1 MSLKSLSTLLL
12 VISLFS
18 CSQDSK
24 ENEVLQKP
32 NVIYILADDL
42 GYGDVGC
49 YGQDFIK
56 TPNIDKL
63 AADGMLFTDHYA
75 GSSVCAPSR
84 ASLMTGKHTGHSY
97 VRGNYEKGP
106 LGFGACLE
114 LRDQD
119 FTLGELLK
127 QADYQ
132 TSIIGKWGLGMD
144 ATTGEPIKQGF
155 DYSYGYLNQGHAH
168 NQFPEYLFENGNRV
182 SVVANEEGKMGAF
195 SNDIFTGKALDY
207 LDDKRAESPFFL
219 YMAYTTPHAELVL
232 PNSESFENYA
242 KTVEDKAFVNG
253 NGASENDGNRWAY
266 RSTETPLAA
275 YAAQISHLD
284 SCVGVLVN
292 RIKELGIE
300 DNTIIMFSS
309 DNGPHREGGA
319 NPKYFKSAGEFRG
332 VKRDLYEGGIRVPFI
347 VKWPAKVEKGSVSE
361 HTSAFWDLMP
371 TLADIAN
378 QDIESEESDGVSF
391 LPTLTNGTQKEHD
404 YLYWEFH
411 ENPSSDQ
418 AVRKG
423 KWKAIRHDYKG
434 EAELY
439 DLEKDRG
446 EMNNVA
452 AENPEIVKQM
462 TLLLDNTRTPSEI
475 WPLKSKKQ

>member
-1 MSLKSLSTLLL
+1 MSLKPLSIFLLS
-12 VISLFS
+12 IAFFS
-18 CSQDSK
+18 CSQESK
-24 ENEVLQKP
+24 EKEAVQEP

-49 YGQDFIK
+49 YGQEFIK

-84 ASLMTGKHTGHSY
+84 ASLMTGKHIGHSY

-127 QADYQ
+127 QANYQ
-132 TSIIGKWGLGMD
+132 TSIIGKWGLGMN

-168 NQFPEYLFENGNRV
+168 NQFPEYVFENGNRV
-182 SVVANEEGKMGAF
+182 SVEANGDGKMGAF
-195 SNDIFTGKALDY
+195 SNDIFTKKALEY
-207 LDDKRAESPFFL
+207 LDEKRIESPFFL

-232 PNSESFENYA
+232 PNSESFENYT
-242 KTVEDKAFVNG
+242 KKVEDKAFVNA
-253 NGASENDGNRWAY
+253 NGASEKDGNKWAY

-284 SCVGVLVN
+284 SCVGVLVS

-319 NPKYFKSAGEFRG
+319 NPKRFKSAGEFRG

-347 VKWPAKVEKGSVSE
+347 VKWPAKIEKGSVSN
-361 HTSAFWDLMP
+361 HISAFWDLMP
-371 TLADIAN
+371 TLADITN
-378 QDIESEESDGVSF
+378 QNIETKESDGVSF
-391 LPTLTNGTQKEHD
+391 LPTLTKGTQKEHD

-423 KWKAIRHDYKG
+423 KWKVVSHDYK
-434 EAELY
+434 EKAELY

-446 EMNNVA
+446 EMYNVA
-452 AENPEIVKQM
+452 SENPEILKELTQF
-462 TLLLDNTRTPSEI
+462 LDNARTPSEI
-475 WPLKSKKQ
+475 WPLKSRK

>member
-1 MSLKSLSTLLL
+1 MSLKSLAIIL
-12 VISLFS
+12 VSISLFS
-18 CSQDSK
+18 CSEEK
-24 ENEVLQKP
+24 ELAKNP

-49 YGQDFIK
+49 YGQDLIK

-84 ASLMTGKHTGHSY
+84 ASLMTGKHIGHSY

-119 FTLGELLK
+119 FTLGGLLK

-168 NQFPEYLFENGNRV
+168 NQFPEYLFENGKRI
-182 SVVANEEGKMGAF
+182 AIEENEEGKMGGF
-195 SNDIFTGKALDY
+195 SNDLFTKRAINY
-207 LDDKRAESPFFL
+207 LDNETSEKPFFL

-232 PNSESFENYA
+232 PVSETFDEYT
-242 KTVEDKAFVNG
+242 KTVEDKAFVNAAG
-253 NGASENDGNRWAY
+253 ESDKDGNRWPY

-284 SCVGVLVN
+284 SCVGVLVDK
-292 RIKELGIE
+292 IKDLGLE

-309 DNGPHREGGA
+309 DNGPHKEGGA
-319 NPKYFKSAGEFRG
+319 NPSYFKSNGEFRG

-347 VKWPAKVEKGSVSE
+347 VKWPAKIEKGSVSN
-361 HTSAFWDLMP
+361 HISAFWDLMP
-371 TLADIAN
+371 TLAEITS
-378 QDIESEESDGVSF
+378 QDATGLESDGVSF
-391 LPTLTNGTQKEHD
+391 LPTLTNETQKEHD

-423 KWKAIRHDYKG
+423 KWKAVRHDYKG

-452 AENPEIVKQM
+452 AENPEIVKEL
-462 TLLLDNTRTPSEI
+462 THLLDNTRTPSEI
-475 WPLKSKKQ
+475 WPLKTRK